1 MWLCKV
7 LPMLPFPGV
16 MVTTLVLVVAL
27 KLVSFYQHNTEVLEM
42 VQKIRKI
49 NTNENYRDLFGM
61 QEIDNKNLEILVK
74 NKDTVEKLL
83 DWGHY
88 CYFMVAPTLCYQL
101 SYPRNASIRPVWLF
115 KRFIE
120 YILVAALE
128 LVLWVQYYMPALD
141 EFVVMIET
149 GTYTTT
155 SIIYKILQMSIPTI
169 LMWLGM
175 FYMLFQ
181 VHLNILAELLRFADR
196 RFYEDWWNC
205 KTLSE
210 YWRLWNLPVHYWCV
224 RHVYNPLLKKGVNRT
239 VANFSV
245 FLVSAICHEYLVSV
259 PLGLA
264 SYWAFIAML
273 LQSPMC

>member
-1 MWLCKV
+1 
-7 LPMLPFPGV
+7 MLPFPGV